1 MKATGSSASE
11 EHVTAGPEPSGRG
24 PAEEGAS
31 QGATGEALPRV
42 REDLGRVSAKGR
54 NAWVETLFG
63 GIGPLLGALLVLCIL
78 LTITTETFLT
88 TSNLLNVMV
97 QISVVGIAA
106 VGGTFVIITSGIDLS
121 VGSNVALSGMVA
133 AYAMKSDGASG
144 MVGILVALV
153 VGAAVGAFNGLSVT
167 ALRLTPFIATLAML
181 AMGRGLTQQVS
192 QGKTI
197 FGFPDDFNFLGN
209 GTIFGVQS
217 PVIITLVVFA
227 VGWFVLT
234 KTTFGQQVYAVG
246 GNREAA
252 RLAGIS
258 VQRVVFLVYVLAGLC
273 AGLAGIVLS
282 GRLNSALSSSA
293 TGLELQVIAA
303 VVIGGTSLFGG
314 RGSLVGTFIGALLIG
329 VINNGLTLLNVNPFW
344 TQFVQGVVIFVAVLL
359 DALNQRRLGNG

>member
-1 MKATGSSASE
+1 MMEKSAETSVPSSA
-11 EHVTAGPEPSGRG
+11 VL
-24 PAEEGAS
+24 S
-31 QGATGEALPRV
+31 QQSLSA
-42 REDLGRVSAKGR
+42 REDLGQRRSR
-54 NAWVETLFG
+54 RPAWAESLLS
-63 GIGPLLGALLVLCIL
+63 GIGPLLGALIVLCGVL
-78 LTITTETFLT
+78 SFATDKFLS

-97 QISVVGIAA
+97 QLSVVGIAA

-133 AYAMKSDGASG
+133 AYTMTQFG
-144 MVGILVALV
+144 VGGVVGVLVAL
-153 VGAAVGAFNGLSVT
+153 AVGALVGALNGASIT
-167 ALRLTPFIATLAML
+167 ALRLTPFIATLAVL

-192 QGKTI
+192 QGQTI
-197 FGFPDDFNFLGN
+197 FGFPESFTFLGN
-209 GTIFGVQS
+209 GRIAGVQA
-217 PVIITLVVFA
+217 PVILTIVVFV

-234 KTTFGQQVYAVG
+234 RTTFGQQVYAVG

-252 RLAGIS
+252 RLAGIPVKRIIFS
-258 VQRVVFLVYVLAGLC
+258 VYVLAGLC
-273 AGLAGIVLS
+273 AGLAAVVLA

-344 TQFVQGVVIFVAVLL
+344 TQFIQGVVIFVAVLL
-359 DALNQRRLGNG
+359 DALNQRRLQADG